1 MISRITHRNLFFA
14 FILASSFLYTNEA
27 KAQKNQV
34 LTFAEQMPE
43 FPGGQEAMYTFISK
57 NIRYPETLRQQ
68 GIEGKVV
75 LTFVV
80 TKKGKIKKIEVHG
93 KPEPLLAKEAVRMI
107 KKMPI
112 WTPGKQNK
120 KPVNVKF
127 TLPIRFQ
134 LD

>member
-1 MISRITHRNLFFA
+1 MITKITQRNLLFA
-14 FILASSFLYTNEA
+14 FIIASSFLFTNEV

-43 FPGGQEAMYTFISK
+43 FPGGTEAMYTFLSK
-57 NIRYPETLRQQ
+57 NVAYPEKLRAM

-93 KPEPLLAKEAVRMI
+93 KPEPLFAKEAVRVI
-107 KKMPI
+107 KKMPK
-112 WTPGKQNK
+112 WTPGQQNK

-134 LD
+134 LN